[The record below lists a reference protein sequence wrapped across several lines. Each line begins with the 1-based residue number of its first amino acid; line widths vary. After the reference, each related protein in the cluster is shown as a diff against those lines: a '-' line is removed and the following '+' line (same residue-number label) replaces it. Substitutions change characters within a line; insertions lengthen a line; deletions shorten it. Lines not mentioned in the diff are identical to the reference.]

1 MSEDPGGRAAAL
13 LAQAHVM
20 EAEAAERYGEFAD
33 QLELHGN
40 AEVAALFRRLASIER
55 RHADTIAED
64 LQRRGIAQAPHGA
77 LAAPGQE
84 GLETA
89 PGEALHYLM
98 TPYHALKIALE
109 NEEHALAYFTELA
122 ARDAPEDF
130 RRLASEFADEERE
143 HVALVR
149 DWLGRVPHPPEDWAS
164 DPDEPRAI
172 D

>member
-1 MSEDPGGRAAAL
+1 MSEDLGDRAAGL
-13 LAQAHVM
+13 LAQACVM
-20 EAEAAERYGEFAD
+20 EAEAAERYGELAD

-55 RHADTIAED
+55 RHADTIADD
-64 LQRRGIAQAPHGA
+64 LRRRGIARTPQVA

-109 NEEHALAYFTELA
+109 NEEHALAYFSELA
-122 ARDAPEDF
+122 AGDEPEDF
-130 RRLASEFADEERE
+130 RRLANEFAEEERE

-149 DWLGRVPHPPEDWAS
+149 AWLARVPQPPEDWAS
-164 DPDEPRAI
+164 DPDEPHAI

>member
-1 MSEDPGGRAAAL
+1 MSAEPGDRAAEL
-13 LAQAHVM
+13 LAQARVM
-20 EAEAAERYGEFAD
+20 EAEAAERYGELAD

-40 AEVAALFRRLASIER
+40 VEVAALFRRLASIER
-55 RHADTIAED
+55 RHADTIAHD
-64 LQRRGIAQAPHGA
+64 LQRHGIAPTPQVA
-77 LAAPGQE
+77 LAAPGKE

-109 NEEHALAYFTELA
+109 NEERALAYFSELA

-130 RRLASEFADEERE
+130 RLLANELADEERE

-149 DWLGRVPHPPEDWAS
+149 DWLARTPQPPEDWAS

>member
-1 MSEDPGGRAAAL
+1 MSADNGDRAAEL
-13 LAQAHVM
+13 LAQACVM
-20 EAEAAERYGEFAD
+20 EAEAAERYDELAD
-33 QLELHGN
+33 QLALHGN
-40 AEVAALFRRLASIER
+40 AEVASLFRKLAGIER
-55 RHADTIAED
+55 RHADTLADD
-64 LQRRGIAQAPHGA
+64 LERRGIAPSSQA

-89 PGEALHYLM
+89 PGEAAHYLM

-130 RRLASEFADEERE
+130 RRLAQDFAEEERM

-149 DWLGRVPHPPEDWAS
+149 DWLARVPVPPEDWAS
-164 DPDEPRAI
+164 DPDEPHTV